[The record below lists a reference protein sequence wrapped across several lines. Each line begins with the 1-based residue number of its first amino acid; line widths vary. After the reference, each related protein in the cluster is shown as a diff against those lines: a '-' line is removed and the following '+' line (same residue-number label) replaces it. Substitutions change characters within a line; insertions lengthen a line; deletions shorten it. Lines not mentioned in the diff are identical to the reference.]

1 MIENSPA
8 PPKRIRY
15 SKIAVLI
22 LYYSLLVNL
31 TVANLFLKSVHSEP
45 NITVWL
51 IQLVPLLLF
60 IPGISR
66 DHPRIHA
73 WLSFVVLFYF
83 TQAVLLAFSPE
94 ARVAGLLQTALCSS
108 LFIALVTY
116 IHSYRKFYKVSL

>member
-1 MIENSPA
+1 MQNSPT
-8 PPKRIRY
+8 PPKLIRHSRIV
-15 SKIAVLI
+15 VLI
-22 LYYSLLVNL
+22 LYYGLLVNL
-31 TVANLFLKSVHSEP
+31 TVANLFMKSVHAEP

-60 IPGISR
+60 IRGITR
-66 DHPRIHA
+66 HHPRIHA
-73 WLSFVVLFYF
+73 WLSFVILFYF

-94 ARVAGLLQTALCSS
+94 ARVAGLFQTALCSA